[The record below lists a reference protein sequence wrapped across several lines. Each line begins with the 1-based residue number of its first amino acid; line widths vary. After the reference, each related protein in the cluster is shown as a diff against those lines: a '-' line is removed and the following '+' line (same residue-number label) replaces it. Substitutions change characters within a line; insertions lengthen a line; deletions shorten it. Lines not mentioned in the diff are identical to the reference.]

1 MWNKYVLYFSHKK
14 GWNIHF
20 HTKTIEETFSILQ
33 SDHSGLTKDS
43 VMVRQEKY
51 GLNILPAEPDL
62 SLLEHFLQ
70 QFKSPII
77 YVLLIASFMALMIQ
91 EYTDAGF
98 IFLVLLLNAVI
109 GTYQE
114 YSASQ
119 KAKLLQNL
127 IKTNVMV
134 LRDGKMQ
141 EIDSRQ
147 IVIGDLLIFEPGT
160 KVGADVRITRSNNL
174 MVDESLLTGE
184 SLDVHK
190 DALFISDNDDLLIP
204 ERKNMLF
211 AGTYISSGRGIGIV
225 TAIGKDTEAGKIAQ
239 LLSKKSKAKIP
250 LVEKMEKLS
259 FTISVAIALIILVLF
274 TVGLIKGMEFY
285 ALFLFSVA
293 LAVSSIPEGL
303 PVAITVS
310 LTSASLA
317 MSKKNVIIRKLAAIE
332 GLGACTLIASDKTG
346 TLTQNKLSVEY
357 FISQNKIYDTNTLHE
372 AHDKVYLASILC
384 NEIRYD
390 FSQEGKIDFL
400 GDQVDIALAQFV
412 QNADESYITNARSY
426 RKIDEIPYEPVNR
439 FSAVMMELDDTIFQ
453 FSKGSPETVLEHC
466 ILTQEEKQN
475 ILSDVD
481 AWALKGYRT
490 IALAYKESRDE
501 SSINL
506 KNFTYLGFVAII
518 DPVREESPEA
528 IKKAQ
533 EAGIKVVMITG
544 DHPNTAF
551 SIAQELGIASS
562 PEEVMSEKEL
572 LAWENGGAVVEVLKD
587 KSVFSRVTPAQKM
600 MIVMAYQSLGHYVAV
615 TGDGVNDAPAL
626 RHANIGVAMGKSGTD
641 IAKAT
646 SDIILTDD
654 NFTSII
660 NGIEEGRRA
669 HDNIR
674 KVVYLLIST
683 GFAELVLVILSFV
696 TGLPLPLLP
705 VQLLWLNLVTNG
717 IEDVM
722 LGLEKAEPGLLQ
734 RKPRSP
740 KEPIFN
746 RLMLRRIF
754 VGGLYIGIVSYV
766 LFYLLMQQGE
776 SIESARNIIL
786 LLMVLFENV
795 HVFNARTETNY
806 LYKIGYR
813 SSISLIVLVIFTQ
826 LMHIGCMYIPL
837 MQNVLSIQPVSY
849 EMWLELA
856 IIAVG
861 LVAVMEADK
870 WLTYRKRKSI

>member
-1 MWNKYVLYFSHKK
+1 LS
-14 GWNIHF
+14 IHF
-20 HTKTIEETFSILQ
+20 HTKTIEQTFSILE
-33 SDHSGLTKDS
+33 STHSGLTGEA
-43 VMVRQEKY
+43 VLERQDKY
-51 GLNILPAEPDL
+51 GLNILPSEPDM

-77 YVLLIASFMALMIQ
+77 YVLLIATVMALIIK

-98 IFLVLLLNAVI
+98 ILLVLLLNAMI

-114 YSASQ
+114 YTASQ

-127 IKTNVMV
+127 IKTNVTV
-134 LRDGKMQ
+134 LRDSEIQ
-141 EIDSRQ
+141 EVDSRQ
-147 IVIGDLLIFEPGT
+147 IVAGDILIFEPGT
-160 KVGADVRITRSNNL
+160 KVGADVRITMANNF

-184 SLDVHK
+184 SIDVNK
-190 DALFISDNDDLLIP
+190 DALFVSANEDLLIP

-211 AGTYISSGRGIGIV
+211 AGTYISSGRGVGVV

-259 FTISVAIALIILVLF
+259 FTISIAIAVMVIILF
-274 TVGLIKGMEFY
+274 TVGLLKGMAFY

-293 LAVSSIPEGL
+293 LAVSTIPEGL
-303 PVAITVS
+303 PVAITVA
-310 LTSASLA
+310 LTSASLS
-317 MSKKNVIIRKLAAIE
+317 MSRKNVIIRKLAAIE

-357 FISQNKIYDTNTLHE
+357 FISPHMVYDTDSLNDV
-372 AHDKVYLASILC
+372 HDKVYLASILC
-384 NEIRYD
+384 NEMHYKESEEGGVD
-390 FSQEGKIDFL
+390 FY
-400 GDQVDIALAQFV
+400 GDQVDIALAQFAAS
-412 QNADESYITNARSY
+412 ADESYITSSKSY
-426 RKIDEIPYEPVNR
+426 RKIDEIPYEPINR
-439 FSAVMMELDDTIFQ
+439 FSAVMIELDDMIFQ

-466 ILTQEEKQN
+466 KVTEEEKRE
-475 ILSDVD
+475 ILKEVD
-481 AWALKGYRT
+481 EWALKGYRT
-490 IALAYKESRDE
+490 IALSYKESADE
-501 SSINL
+501 SAINL

-518 DPVREESPEA
+518 DPVREESSEA

-562 PEEVMSEKEL
+562 REEVMSEKEM
-572 LAWENGGAVVEVLKD
+572 LAWEDGGAMAETLKD

-654 NFTSII
+654 NFTSIV

-683 GFAELVLVILSFV
+683 GFAELILVMLSFI
-696 TGLPLPLLP
+696 TGMPLPLLP

-717 IEDVM
+717 IQDVM
-722 LGLEKAEPGLLQ
+722 LGLESAEPGLLK

-746 RLMLRRIF
+746 RLMLRRIM
-754 VGGLYIGIVSYV
+754 VGGFYIGIVSFI
-766 LFYLLMQQGE
+766 LFYFLLQNGE
-776 SIESARNIIL
+776 SVESTRNTVL

-795 HVFNARTETNY
+795 HVFNSRTELNY
-806 LYKIGYR
+806 LHKIGYR
-813 SSISLIVLVIFTQ
+813 NSMLLILLVIFTQ
-826 LMHIGCMYIPL
+826 LLHIVCMHIPF
-837 MQNVLSIQPVSY
+837 MQNILSMQPVSFDI
-849 EMWLELA
+849 WLELA
-856 IIAVG
+856 ILAIG
-861 LVAVMEADK
+861 LLVVMEADK
-870 WLTYRKRKSI
+870 WLMLKKRAA